1 MGIHSLLQGNLP
13 DPGIEPRSP
22 ALQADSLLSEPPGKP
37 QCQKA
42 KPKGLK
48 LSLRLERNPHVITK
62 LLTPGKKKKEKRTPV
77 NIPQAES
84 LQYVNF
90 HDHFRR
96 GFCGLW
102 ILEDPGGLSLEGH
115 MLQWREQWT
124 GSHSFLPVAFST
136 LHSSYVAHP
145 GEDLLYFPRWLDWNG
160 AFQVLAIFYVLIF
173 SADYMVSSFHML
185 FWYVSHLNEMLKSW
199 NIFLSSRD
207 FHIAF

>member
-1 MGIHSLLQGNLP
+1 M
-13 DPGIEPRSP
+13 
-22 ALQADSLLSEPPGKP
+22 
-37 QCQKA
+37 
-42 KPKGLK
+42 
-48 LSLRLERNPHVITK
+48 
-62 LLTPGKKKKEKRTPV
+62 KEKRTPV

-90 HDHFRR
+90 HSHFRR

-160 AFQVLAIFYVLIF
+160 AFQVLAIFCVLIF
-173 SADYMVSSFHML
+173 SADYMVSSFYML
-185 FWYVSHLNEMLKSW
+185 VLYVSHLNEMLKQLKYLPLQSW
-199 NIFLSSRD
+199 FPHCILIICCMTVTIIRLWASLV
-207 FHIAF
+207 